1 MKCEIFFCYKDI
13 VPLVDEVEIKSVDYT
28 IVVYQ
33 YIFSD
38 FDSFTMELLDNF
50 FFKKISIVPIDM
62 FTNKRVLPT
71 GN

>member
-1 MKCEIFFCYKDI
+1 MTFSFAIKNI

-33 YIFSD
+33 YIFHD
-38 FDSFTMELLDNF
+38 FDNFTMELLENF
-50 FFKKISIVPIDM
+50 FFKKISIVPTDI